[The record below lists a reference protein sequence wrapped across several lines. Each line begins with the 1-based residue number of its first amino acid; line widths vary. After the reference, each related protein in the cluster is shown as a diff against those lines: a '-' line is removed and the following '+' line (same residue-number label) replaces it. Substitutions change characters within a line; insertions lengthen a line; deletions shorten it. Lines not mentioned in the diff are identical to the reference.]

1 MRVPTQERRTFKL
14 RGWMI
19 AIVVLLLVLIFSLRG
34 LAVFYTDF
42 LWFDSL
48 GQSGTWSGLLGA
60 KVVPAIVFT
69 VVFLVILLV
78 NLLVADRLAP
88 KARGLGPATPE
99 DELVVR
105 YQQSTARYQG
115 RIRVGVALFFALIAG
130 IGVAAQWREW
140 ILFTNRVDFN
150 IADPQFDR
158 DVGFYVFQLP
168 FIKFIIDWLFAGL
181 VIVLL
186 VTAVAHYL
194 NGGIRFQSPL
204 QRVTPQVKGHIS
216 VILALMALVKTAD
229 YFFSRFEL
237 NFSDRGAVD
246 GATYTDINAQLPALE
261 FLTIVS
267 IIAALLFLWNIW
279 RRGWVLPVI
288 AVGLWAFVSL
298 IVGTIYPTAVQN
310 FKVQPDEFATERE
323 FIDRNINATRDA
335 FGLSNVAPQPFN
347 FTQNLEP
354 QIVETNLSTIDNARL
369 WDPNRIAETYRRLQG
384 LSAFYNINDVDIDR
398 YTVDG
403 QIVQVMVAAR
413 NINSNGLP
421 SQSWVNEHLIYTHGY
436 GAIASPSNAAV
447 GGDPIFFLSDIPTQ
461 PDGIDLRGKGA
472 EIYFGEGL
480 GEYVIVGGNQ
490 PEFNFTRSR
499 RGTDARNRYEG
510 KDGVDLSNIVR
521 RAAFALRFGD
531 PNPLISGQ
539 VNNESRVLMVR
550 DVRDRVAKVAPFLSF
565 DADPYPAIVDNR
577 LLWIVDAYTTSTHYP
592 YAQMAQGTGG
602 LDREF
607 NYIRNSVKV
616 TVDAYDGTIT
626 LYVIDPDDPIVNAY
640 SKAFPDLFTAGRDM
654 PDAVR
659 EHLRYPEDL
668 FTLQAEVFSRY
679 HVTEPLRFYQANE
692 RWLRTPD
699 PNAAVLVNQGGG
711 GSTRGAGRSP
721 EITSTSKRQDPYYLY
736 IRLPGDDSESFLM
749 LQPFVPVSEEN
760 QQIRLV
766 SFMTAKS
773 DPDDY
778 GTIEVFEMP
787 QGSNVRGPVD
797 AANSIQ
803 SDQGLAEVF
812 RNLRS
817 GSAVLEFGNVQLIP
831 VGESIIYIQPI
842 YVKQEGQQGYPQYR
856 GVIVF
861 TQGDEP
867 VIASTVAEGL
877 NSLFGLATPEPEPTD
892 PEDGQ
897 TIAELLTEA
906 AERFRDADEALRNGE
921 LAEYER
927 LIEEARGLVDEA
939 LELVESGE
947 STTPTNGAVGEQ
959 AQAR

>member
-1 MRVPTQERRTFKL
+1 M
-14 RGWMI
+14 GI
-19 AIVVLLLVLIFSLRG
+19 
-34 LAVFYTDF
+34 
-42 LWFDSL
+42 
-48 GQSGTWSGLLGA
+48 
-60 KVVPAIVFT
+60 
-69 VVFLVILLV
+69 
-78 NLLVADRLAP
+78 
-88 KARGLGPATPE
+88 
-99 DELVVR
+99 
-105 YQQSTARYQG
+105 
-115 RIRVGVALFFALIAG
+115 ALFFALIAG

-150 IADPQFDR
+150 IADPQFGR

-186 VTAVAHYL
+186 VTSVAHYL

-204 QRVTPQVKGHIS
+204 QRVTPQVKAHIS

-267 IIAALLFLWNIW
+267 VIAALLFLWNIW

-288 AVGLWAFVSL
+288 AVGLWAFLSL
-298 IVGTIYPTAVQN
+298 IVGTIYPAAIQN
-310 FKVQPDEFATERE
+310 FKVNPDEFATERD
-323 FIDRNINATRDA
+323 FIERNIEATRDA
-335 FGLSNVAPQPFN
+335 FGLSNVDVKPFN
-347 FTQNLEP
+347 FTQNLES
-354 QIVETNLSTIDNARL
+354 QTVETNLSTIDNARL
-369 WDPNRIAETYRRLQG
+369 WDPDRIEETYTKLQG
-384 LSAFYNINDVDIDR
+384 FSAFYNISDVDIDR

-403 QIVQVMVAAR
+403 QIVQVMVSAR
-413 NINSNGLP
+413 NINSRGLP
-421 SQSWVNEHLIYTHGY
+421 SQSWVNEHLIFTHGY
-436 GAIASPSNAAV
+436 GAISSPSNAAV
-447 GGDPIFFLSDIPTQ
+447 GGDPLFLLSDIPTR
-461 PDGIDLRGKGA
+461 PIGIELRGKGA
-472 EIYFGEGL
+472 QIYFGEGL

-490 PEFNFTRSR
+490 PEFNFTRSQ
-499 RGTDARNRYEG
+499 RGTDARTRYKG
-510 KDGVDLSNIVR
+510 DDGVELSNIIR

-539 VNNESRVLMVR
+539 VNSESKVLLVR
-550 DVRDRVAKVAPFLSF
+550 DVQDRVAKVAPFLSY

-592 YAQMAQGTGG
+592 YSQMATGVGG
-602 LDREF
+602 LDRDF

-616 TVDAYDGTIT
+616 TVDAYDGTMT
-626 LYVIDPDDPIVNAY
+626 LYVIDPDDPIVSAY
-640 SKAFPDLFTAGRDM
+640 RKAFPDLFTPGRDM

-668 FTLQAEVFSRY
+668 FTLQSEVFSRY
-679 HVTEPLRFYQANE
+679 HVSAPLRFYQANE

-699 PNAAVLVNQGGG
+699 PGEAVGATSGSGGTT
-711 GSTRGAGRSP
+711 TRGEGRAP

-736 IRLPGDDSESFLM
+736 IRLPEDDSESFLM
-749 LQPFVPVSEEN
+749 MQPFVPVSEEN
-760 QQIRLV
+760 EQIRLA

-778 GTIEVFEMP
+778 GTLEVFEMP
-787 QGSNVRGPVD
+787 KGSAVRGPVD

-817 GSAVLEFGNVQLIP
+817 GSAVLQFGNVQLIP
-831 VGESIIYIQPI
+831 VGESVIYIQPI

-877 NSLFGLATPEPEPTD
+877 NSLFGLATPDPVDTTEPTGPTE

-897 TIAELLTEA
+897 TVAELLSEA
-906 AERFRDADEALRNGE
+906 AEKFREADDALRNGE

-927 LIEEARGLVDEA
+927 LIEDARALVDQA

-947 STTPTNGAVGEQ
+947 STSSTNNGAAEQ
-959 AQAR
+959 ARAG